1 MKQGKHYT
9 TVILWILLIAIA
21 AYFGYSVVTSIHQP
35 LTTATVMEY
44 EAGSGYYA
52 AGFVVRDET
61 VIESEYG
68 ITVLTAKE
76 GARVAA
82 GEPVAT
88 GYLTGDAQDR
98 QSRITELTSQLEQLN
113 YAYRSS
119 SSIADQAALDSEIV
133 SDLTAFSRYVSR
145 RDMNSISD
153 LSPELKGLVLRR
165 SSDESA
171 TTVIAAQITATQ
183 NELESLR
190 SEAEQ
195 DTRTVAA
202 PSAGYFSGTVDGY
215 ESVLT
220 PKRLDSL
227 SVQDYNTLE
236 PETIPEHTAGKLIS
250 GNTWYYVTAVP
261 SGELGELAKGD
272 RVKVTFA
279 RDFYDE
285 IEMTV
290 SRISENQAGFRL
302 LVLSCDRYMQNVTLL
317 RQQSADIV
325 FVSHAGLRV
334 PKSAVHVDKNSQPG
348 VYVFE
353 GATAV
358 WKPIQILH
366 DNGES
371 YVVELDRTSTSNLWP
386 GDEVIV
392 GAKNLYD
399 GKVVG

>member
-119 SSIADQAALDSEIV
+119 SSIADQAALDLEIV

-145 RDMNSISD
+145 RDMNSIAD

-290 SRISENQAGFRL
+290 SRISENQAGFRYSPATGICRMSRSCGSSRQTSS
-302 LVLSCDRYMQNVTLL
+302 LSPTQDCACRNPLSMW
-317 RQQSADIV
+317 I
-325 FVSHAGLRV
+325 
-334 PKSAVHVDKNSQPG
+334 K
-348 VYVFE
+348 
-353 GATAV
+353 TASRASMCSRARPPSGSPSRSCTTTERAM
-358 WKPIQILH
+358 WSSWTGRPP
-366 DNGES
+366 
-371 YVVELDRTSTSNLWP
+371 RTSGRATR
-386 GDEVIV
+386 
-392 GAKNLYD
+392 
-399 GKVVG
+399 

>member
-35 LTTATVMEY
+35 LTTAAVMEY

-145 RDMNSISD
+145 RDMNSIAD

-236 PETIPEHTAGKLIS
+236 PEAIPEHTAGKLIS